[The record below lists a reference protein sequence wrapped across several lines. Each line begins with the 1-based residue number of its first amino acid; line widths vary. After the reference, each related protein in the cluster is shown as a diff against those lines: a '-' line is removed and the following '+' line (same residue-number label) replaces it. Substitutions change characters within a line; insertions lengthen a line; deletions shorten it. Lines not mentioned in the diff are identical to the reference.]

1 MEDMK
6 ILWED
11 GIDMIDASLKEKFTL
26 KAIIFVTITD
36 YPGLFS
42 LSGQI
47 KGKTGYVVCIDGTC
61 YTYLNASKKLVYMR
75 HRRFLSKKHRYRASL
90 MNKYFD
96 NQEEHELHET
106 KRTNYGQKVFEM
118 VNGIEVEFGKKKK
131 EEQEK
136 DADGKKTK
144 KRKRD
149 KMEEE
154 PSAPKVPFKKKS
166 CFFRYLSY

>member
-1 MEDMK
+1 MRQK
-6 ILWED
+6 
-11 GIDMIDASLKEKFTL
+11 
-26 KAIIFVTITD
+26 
-36 YPGLFS
+36 
-42 LSGQI
+42 GQTT
-47 KGKTGYVVCIDGTC
+47 GK
-61 YTYLNASKKLVYMR
+61 
-75 HRRFLSKKHRYRASL
+75 
-90 MNKYFD
+90 
-96 NQEEHELHET
+96 
-106 KRTNYGQKVFEM
+106 KVFEM

>member
-1 MEDMK
+1 VFLEPLMEDMK

-106 KRTNYGQKVFEM
+106 KRTNYGQKGV
-118 VNGIEVEFGKKKK
+118 
-131 EEQEK
+131 
-136 DADGKKTK
+136 
-144 KRKRD
+144 
-149 KMEEE
+149 
-154 PSAPKVPFKKKS
+154 
-166 CFFRYLSY
+166 

>member
-1 MEDMK
+1 
-6 ILWED
+6 
-11 GIDMIDASLKEKFTL
+11 MIDASLKEMFTL
-26 KAIIFVTITD
+26 KVIIFVTITD

-47 KGKTGYVVCIDGTC
+47 KGKTGYVVCIDSTC

-75 HRRFLSKKHRYRASL
+75 HRRFLSKKHKYQASS

-106 KRTNYGQKVFEM
+106 KRTNYEKYVD
-118 VNGIEVEFGKKKK
+118 GKKKM
-131 EEQEK
+131 
-136 DADGKKTK
+136 K

-154 PSAPKVPFKKKS
+154 PAASKVPFKKQS
-166 CFFRYLSY
+166 CFFRYLLY